1 MISKKDILKYNN
13 DGYLTIKNFFNKK
26 EILNAKNEIL
36 KKVNS
41 KNKLIST
48 YYEDIKKKKEIRRI
62 EKISDYSKYS
72 KKLVISEKLKKILKI
87 LLKKKFFLFKDK
99 VNFKQP
105 GGAGFL
111 PHIDG
116 HFYWKNKKD
125 GKQQEGWSKYGDSFI
140 NIVIPMD
147 STTKKNGYLFLS
159 KKKYTFKKYGK
170 RWKNIADNLVSGT
183 PNLKDDDI
191 KDFKFNGMV
200 LNIGDILI
208 FDWKCCHFS
217 KKNLSKKS
225 RMIFYLTY
233 VNACKKNSNYLV
245 RKKYYS
251 EKKNSL
257 NPLKRKSLQ

>member
-1 MISKKDILKYNN
+1 M
-13 DGYLTIKNFFNKK
+13 
-26 EILNAKNEIL
+26 

-41 KNKLIST
+41 KNKSIST
-48 YYEDIKKKKEIRRI
+48 YYENIKRKKEIRRI
-62 EKISDYSKYS
+62 EKISDYSNYS
-72 KKLVISEKLKKILKI
+72 KKLVLSEKLKRTLKA
-87 LLKKKFFLFKDK
+87 LLKKKFFLLKDK

-116 HFYWKNKKD
+116 HFYWKDKKNV
-125 GKQQEGWSKYGDSFI
+125 KQEGWNKYGDNFI

-170 RWKNIADNLVSGT
+170 SWKSIADNLLLGT
-183 PNLKDDDI
+183 PNLKNDDI
-191 KDFKFNGMV
+191 RDFKFNGMV
-200 LNIGDILI
+200 LKVGDILI

-217 KKNLSKKS
+217 KKNLSKKP

-233 VNACKKNSNYLV
+233 VDTCKK
-245 RKKYYS
+245 KF
-251 EKKNSL
+251 
-257 NPLKRKSLQ
+257 